1 MFLSIII
8 PHYNIESRLLERCI
22 DSIIGQGITAGE
34 YEVII
39 IDDGSA
45 IPPSWIAGTYKDA
58 NVKFIEAPHGGP
70 GAARNKGM
78 QEARGRY
85 IMFVDADDFLISNG
99 HISQCLEILKTEKP
113 QILRYRYHVTEKP
126 DRLKPKRDSK
136 VTTGNTIS
144 GAAFMASNN
153 LPGSP
158 CLYLFERELAIKKG
172 VRFPEGCFHE
182 DEEFNTEL
190 HFHAQSLIVSDAMP
204 YCYCKR
210 KGSTT
215 ANSDIN
221 FERKRMEDMLKV
233 IERITFFRSSFY
245 EKSNSIQKRGID
257 RKLNTLA
264 VDAILNM
271 LYIGMNAKK
280 IHATCTKRL
289 APLSLYP
296 IPEASYSLKY
306 RIFRMLANNSTG
318 LKVLRLIVPNR
329 KPKNR

>member
-8 PHYNIESRLLERCI
+8 PHYNIEKHLLERCI
-22 DSIIGQGITAGE
+22 DSITGQGITTGE
-34 YEVII
+34 YEII
-39 IDDGSA
+39 IVDDGSA
-45 IPPSWIAGTYKDA
+45 TPPSWIADTYKGTYIKL
-58 NVKFIEAPHGGP
+58 IETPHGGP
-70 GAARNKGM
+70 GAARNRGM
-78 QEARGRY
+78 EEARGRY
-85 IMFVDADDFLISNG
+85 IMFVDADDFLIGNG
-99 HISQCLEILKTEKP
+99 HISQCLEILKNEKP
-113 QILRYRYHVTEKP
+113 QILRYTYLVTENP
-126 DRLKPKRDSK
+126 DRLKPKRNSK
-136 VTTGNTIS
+136 VITGNTIS

-172 VRFPEGCFHE
+172 VKFPEGCFHE

-190 HFHAQSLIVSDAMP
+190 HFHAQSLISSDAMP

-221 FERKRMEDMLKV
+221 FERKRTEDMLKV

-245 EKSNSIQKRGID
+245 EKSNSVQKRGID

-271 LYIGMNAKK
+271 LYIGMNAKE
-280 IHATCTKRL
+280 IRATCTERL

-306 RIFRMLANNSTG
+306 RIFRKLANNRTG